1 LCKWSFPAI
10 ISIEYALT
18 YPADLAA
25 KGLDTLGVIFGISAN
40 RDFGS
45 GVIVAGV
52 GIFRFAGVWG
62 LIAAK
67 LPINSN

>member
-1 LCKWSFPAI
+1 
-10 ISIEYALT
+10 
-18 YPADLAA
+18 LAA